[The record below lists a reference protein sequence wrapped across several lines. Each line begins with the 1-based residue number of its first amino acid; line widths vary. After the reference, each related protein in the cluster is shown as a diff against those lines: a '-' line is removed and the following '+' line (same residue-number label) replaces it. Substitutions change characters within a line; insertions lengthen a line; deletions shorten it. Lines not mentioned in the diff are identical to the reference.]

1 MKTATGSDITSL
13 DRILESIG
21 KLLVELRLRQGYK
34 SYAAFAE
41 AHNLPRIQYWRME
54 KGKANVTLRS
64 LHRVLTIHNL
74 SLEDLFLKIKDE
86 GLH

>member
-1 MKTATGSDITSL
+1 MKTAAGRSITSL

-21 KLLVELRLRQGYK
+21 KLLIELRLRQGYK

-54 KGKANVTLRS
+54 KGKANITLRS
-64 LHRVLTIHNL
+64 LHRVLAIHDL
-74 SLEDLFLKIKDE
+74 SMEDLFLKIKDE
-86 GLH
+86 DLG